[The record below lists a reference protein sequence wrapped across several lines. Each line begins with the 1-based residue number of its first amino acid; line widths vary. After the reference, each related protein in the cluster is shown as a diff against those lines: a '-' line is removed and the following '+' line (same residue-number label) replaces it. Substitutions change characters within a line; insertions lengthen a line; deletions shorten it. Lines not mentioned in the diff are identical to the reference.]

1 MKIIIVIIILNGF
14 NFLLDY
20 KLRND
25 VYMILWKEIWCIDLL
40 ELKGEI

>member
-25 VYMILWKEIWCIDLL
+25 VYMILWKEIWFIDLL